1 MIFDFNLVAEYYD
14 EYYNSEFGRKVDAL
28 EKRLIKKYI
37 EQIPIKNALEVG
49 CGTGHWTEF
58 FINNGFEITGIDISE
73 NMINIAR
80 KKNLKDAKFEIINI
94 EDAPYPDNSF
104 DNIFAITS
112 LEFVDNRQKAIEQI
126 YRILKPGGYLLIGC
140 LNQNSFIGK
149 TKQSNKVFARANFFD
164 TEQLQ
169 EILNIFGSPIIEG
182 CALITDN
189 KGSIEPSEN
198 KSDDEPNQVRD
209 YDDEIS
215 SNVLRQNG
223 AFLVGFVKKEQ

>member
-14 EYYNSEFGRKVDAL
+14 EYYNSEFGRKVDAV
-28 EKRLIKKYI
+28 EKRLVKKYL

-58 FINNGFEITGIDISE
+58 FINNGFGIAGIDISE
-73 NMINIAR
+73 NMIDIAQ
-80 KKNLKDAKFEIINI
+80 KKNLKNAKFTVENI
-94 EDAPYPDNSF
+94 EDAYYPDNFF

-140 LNQNSFIGK
+140 LNINSFIGK
-149 TKQSNKVFARANFFD
+149 TKQSNKVFAQANFFD
-164 TEQLQ
+164 EEQLFK
-169 EILNIFGSPIIEG
+169 ILSKFGSPIIEG

-189 KGSIEPSEN
+189 IGSIEPSEN

-215 SNVLRQNG
+215 SNILRKNG
-223 AFLVGFVKKEQ
+223 AFLVGFVKKEL

>member
-14 EYYNSEFGRKVDAL
+14 EYYNSEFGRKVDAV
-28 EKRLIKKYI
+28 EKRLVKKYI

-80 KKNLKDAKFEIINI
+80 KKNLKDVKFEIINI

-164 TEQLQ
+164 AEQLQ
-169 EILNIFGSPIIEG
+169 DILNIFGSPIIEG

-198 KSDDEPNQVRD
+198 KSDDEPNQVLD
-209 YDDEIS
+209 YDDDIS
-215 SNVLRQNG
+215 RDVLRKNG
-223 AFLVGFVKKEQ
+223 AFLVGFVKKEL